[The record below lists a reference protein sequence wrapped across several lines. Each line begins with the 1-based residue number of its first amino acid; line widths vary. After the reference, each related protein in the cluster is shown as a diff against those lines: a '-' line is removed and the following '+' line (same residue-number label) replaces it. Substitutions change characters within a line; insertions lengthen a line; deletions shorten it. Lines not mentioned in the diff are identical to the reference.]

1 MKKRTKEEMAAYQR
15 ERRAR
20 ANGKPDVTPVTPV
33 VTPILNDTIVRL
45 AYLEKEVADLAGRVS
60 EVERQ
65 LSPEEVSRREAMKPG
80 GRPNALYG
88 A

>member
-1 MKKRTKEEMAAYQR
+1 
-15 ERRAR
+15 
-20 ANGKPDVTPVTPV
+20 
-33 VTPILNDTIVRL
+33 LNDTIVRL

-65 LSPEEVSRREAMKPG
+65 LSPEEVSRKAALKPG
-80 GRPNALYG
+80 SRPTELYG

>member
-1 MKKRTKEEMAAYQR
+1 
-15 ERRAR
+15 
-20 ANGKPDVTPVTPV
+20 
-33 VTPILNDTIVRL
+33 LNDTIVRL